1 MKTLIV
7 NKKYDN
13 KKLSNF
19 LLGNIENL
27 SSNLFYKTLRKKD
40 IKVNGKRV
48 NTDILIHENDEILV
62 YISDALLKPTIS
74 LDIIYE
80 DDNILI
86 INKPIGIEV
95 TGNNSLTSI
104 VHNLY
109 KTSEFLPMP
118 CHRIDRNTIGLVLFA
133 KNQSSLDILLN
144 KFKLHEI
151 EKHYLAL
158 VYGIPKKNFQR
169 CEAYLFKDNKKSQV
183 YISNTMKKGYQKIIT
198 TYSVLKRYQNNTSL
212 LDVEIET
219 GKTHQIRAHLAY
231 IGYPIIGDGK
241 YGKNEINKKFGKKY
255 QMLQNYILK
264 FNFKTPSG
272 ILEYLN
278 GKSFMIPKSKQLK

>member
-144 KFKLHEI
+144 KFKSHEI

-198 TYSVLKRYQNNTSL
+198 TYFVLKRYQNNTSL

-219 GKTHQIRAHLAY
+219 GKTHQIRAHLAH